1 MNGGAIGGIRIL
13 LKIDRA
19 LVPALKWSS
28 VACLVALL
36 VLIAAGIF
44 VRFVPIGSMG
54 WADEVIEWAFV
65 YMVFMGSVV
74 LWRER
79 SHFRVE
85 LVPHWLAGTRGERVL
100 EVALGLLSLIFF
112 LVFTYEGFL
121 LTLRTTDNSPILDL
135 PKILWYGIMPI
146 SGGVF
151 LGYTVRDLLLLFRG
165 RSLSSSQ

>member
-1 MNGGAIGGIRIL
+1 MGEILEEIKIL

-28 VACLVALL
+28 VGCLVAVL
-36 VLIAAGIF
+36 VLMAAGIF

-79 SHFRVE
+79 SHFRVD
-85 LVPHWLAGTRGERVL
+85 LVPQWLAGTRGGRAL
-100 EVALGLLSLIFF
+100 DISLGLLSLVFF
-112 LVFTYEGFL
+112 LVFTYEGTVL
-121 LTLRTTDNSPILDL
+121 VLRTTDNSPILDI
-135 PKILWYGIMPI
+135 PKLLWYVILPL
-146 SGGVF
+146 SGMAF
-151 LGYTVRDLLLLFRG
+151 IGYTVRDLVLLFRL
-165 RSLSSSQ
+165 RPLS

>member
-1 MNGGAIGGIRIL
+1 MKPETFG
-13 LKIDRA
+13 KFDRA
-19 LVPALKWSS
+19 LALALKVGS
-28 VACLVALL
+28 VGCLIALL
-36 VLIAAGIF
+36 VFITSMIF
-44 VRFVPIGSMG
+44 VRFVPISSMG
-54 WADEVIEWAFV
+54 WADEVVELAFA
-65 YMVFMGSVV
+65 YMVFLGAAS
-74 LWRER
+74 LWRDR
-79 SHFRVE
+79 SHFRVDMIP
-85 LVPHWLAGTRGERVL
+85 LWLGGSRAGRVL
-100 EVALGLLSLIFF
+100 EILIMFLGLVFF